1 MSYNNIHISLDSSV
15 RHITRVAAM
24 ALSGNLQTGISF
36 TCNPSANI
44 VIYKDRIE
52 FGRCLDSQ
60 AASGAG
66 LIMANFYM
74 EYGNIVYR
82 FGSNIKC
89 SFLNKTIDYIGC
101 FPPTLPDNQELFNM
115 IYPRFA

>member
-1 MSYNNIHISLDSSV
+1 MNYNNIRISLDSSV
-15 RHITRVAAM
+15 HHITRVAAM
-24 ALSGNLQTGISF
+24 ALSGNLQTGISL

-44 VIYKDRIE
+44 VIYKDRID
-52 FGRCLDSQ
+52 FGRCYDSQ
-60 AASGAG
+60 AAAGAG
-66 LIMANFYM
+66 LIMTNFYM

-89 SFLNKTIDYIGC
+89 SFWSKTIDYTGN
-101 FPPTLPDNQELFNM
+101 FPPSQPDNQELFNM